1 MSNEKSKMTKEQKE
15 KIKKFFNDNPVDKW
29 MEYINNNSTSE
40 NLNIYK
46 AQARKALTIAN
57 MVDYIET
64 YHNTKED
71 KKKFKDAA
79 IKPIEKKDENKQ
91 PVTDKN
97 GNIVYET
104 NEDGTVKMR
113 KSVMTATKH
122 FLEEYKDEIDL
133 SVEKAPKKPSI
144 FDKLKDW

>member
-15 KIKKFFNDNPVDKW
+15 KIKKFFDDNPVDKW

-133 SVEKAPKKPSI
+133 SIEKAPKKPSM

>member
-15 KIKKFFNDNPVDKW
+15 EIKKFFDDNPVDKW
-29 MEYINNNSTSE
+29 MEYINNNSTTE

-46 AQARKALTIAN
+46 SEARKALTIQK
-57 MVDYIET
+57 MMEYIET

-91 PVTDKN
+91 PLTDKN

-104 NEDGTVKMR
+104 NEDGTPKMR
-113 KSVMTATKH
+113 KSVMTASKH
-122 FLEEYKDEIDL
+122 FLEEYKSEIDL
-133 SVEKAPKKPSI
+133 SIEKAPKKPSI

>member
-15 KIKKFFNDNPVDKW
+15 EIKKFFDDNPVDKW

-71 KKKFKDAA
+71 KRKFKDAA

-91 PVTDKN
+91 TVTDKS

-104 NEDGTVKMR
+104 NEDGTIKMR

-133 SVEKAPKKPSI
+133 SIEKAPKKPSM

>member
-15 KIKKFFNDNPVDKW
+15 KIKKFFDDNPVDKW

>member
-15 KIKKFFNDNPVDKW
+15 EIKKFFDDNSVDKW

-133 SVEKAPKKPSI
+133 SVEKAPKKLSI